1 MDNNTE
7 THPDRDTDGHADRE
21 AGVAARYERAVRGF
35 HTPKPQSLGKPFAGI
50 TNEAKKE
57 RQATIEACVRLGMSV
72 EQMVDFLPTL
82 GVTLSRSQVYEYLGR
97 MKLPRFYKPSEA
109 AQSHHDYYTFRFFV
123 RMAQD
128 AAQSGYATHHLAKGK
143 APAEGARFRP
153 DFAFSV
159 RRYRFYMELQL
170 SDLTET
176 RWTVKMRNYLRLRRE
191 QGRPFRALFVIDA
204 KGDLAYARRFA
215 RQLVERQD
223 VGTGIF
229 LFIRLDELKGSKNV
243 ATDPV
248 WQDPW
253 GRPQSLL
260 QFLPLPGQKPSVPL
274 QR

>member
-1 MDNNTE
+1 
-7 THPDRDTDGHADRE
+7 
-21 AGVAARYERAVRGF
+21 
-35 HTPKPQSLGKPFAGI
+35 
-50 TNEAKKE
+50 
-57 RQATIEACVRLGMSV
+57 MSV
-72 EQMVDFLPTL
+72 EQMVDFLPTV

-97 MKLPRFYKPSEA
+97 MKLPRFYRPSEA
-109 AQSHHDYYTFRFFV
+109 AQSHHDYYTFWFFV

-128 AAQSGYATHHLAKGK
+128 AALSGYATHHLAKGT

-159 RRYRFYMELQL
+159 KRYRFYMELQL

-176 RWTVKMRNYLRLRRE
+176 RWTVKMRNYLRLRKE
-191 QGRPFRALFVIDA
+191 IGKPFRALFVIDA

-215 RQLVERQD
+215 RGLAERQD
-223 VGTGIF
+223 VGRGIF

-248 WQDPW
+248 WVDPW
-253 GRPQSLL
+253 GRNIALL
-260 QFLPLPGQKPSVPL
+260 EFLQLPGQKPTVQF